1 MFLQKLR
8 TLIGHNI
15 NGRKR
20 VKPCLLPNKKLVE
33 ISKILVVADM
43 TENDS
48 TAAIN
53 NLKQKAKQLCPKA
66 DITFICFYLPNAH
79 KETLISYNGC
89 EYITPKDF
97 SFFFKIRN
105 ENLRN
110 YISRE
115 YDMAMFLASTNNPYL
130 EFVNAYIRARLK
142 VGRRSNDNG
151 QFNFMIDSATNNML
165 QLTNDIIGNLKM
177 VFGG

>member
-15 NGRKR
+15 NNKKR
-20 VKPCLLPNKKLVE
+20 VRPCTLPNRKLTD
-33 ISKILVVADM
+33 ISKILIIADVAEKE
-43 TENDS
+43 T

-53 NLKQKAKQLCPKA
+53 NLKQKMKSICPKA
-66 DITFICFYLPNAH
+66 ELSFVCFYEPNAT

-89 EYITPKDF
+89 EYITKKDF

-110 YISRE
+110 YITRE
-115 YDMAMFLASTNNPYL
+115 YDMAIFLTSTHNPYL
-130 EFVNAYIRARLK
+130 EFIGAYIRARLK
-142 VGRRSNDNG
+142 VGKRSNDDG
-151 QFNFMIDSATNNML
+151 QFNFMIDSKSDSIL
-165 QLTNDIIGNLKM
+165 QLSNDIVSNLKM
-177 VFGG
+177 VFGD